1 MKTIVEAFEIG
12 LLFRDGRFARRL
24 EPGRY
29 RRLRLWVTERIV
41 KVDMRVRTLVMQ
53 GQEIMT
59 ADKVTLRLTALAKI
73 RVVDPVTAVLAV
85 ENYVEQVYRDVQLA
99 LRDVVSGLE
108 LEALLGQKARLGEA
122 AHAIAAGPAARAGVE
137 VIEVGIRDVM
147 LPGEMKTILDQV
159 IAARKRAEA
168 AQITRREEIAAT
180 RSLAN
185 TADMVARNP
194 TLMRLK
200 ELEALER
207 IAAHGASIVIAP
219 ETVGLAMRGKA

>member
-1 MKTIVEAFEIG
+1 MKTIVEAYEKG
-12 LLFRDGRFARRL
+12 LLLRNGRFVRTL
-24 EPGRY
+24 EPGRH
-29 RRLRLWVTERIV
+29 RVARLWVKDRVV
-41 KVDMRVRTLVMQ
+41 KVDMRVRTLVIQ

-73 RVVDPVTAVLAV
+73 RVADPLAAVLTVDDYAA
-85 ENYVEQVYRDVQLA
+85 QVYRDVQLA

-108 LEALLGQKARLGEA
+108 LETLLGEKGQLGEA
-122 AHAIAAGPAARAGVE
+122 VRAIAAVPAGQAGVE
-137 VIEVGIRDVM
+137 MREVGVRDVM

-168 AQITRREEIAAT
+168 SQIMRREEIAAT

-185 TADMVARNP
+185 TADLVARNP

-207 IAAHGASIVIAP
+207 MAARGASIVVAP
-219 ETVGLAMRGKA
+219 DTVGLTVRGGS